1 MEASIF
7 LFVYFS
13 VNGTAH
19 PRNEQNFAS
28 ITEEKRFHRSRSIIS
43 GHSRVHAYVT
53 EWWMT
58 RSETLPP
65 SSRTPSGRFTHTLR
79 RRTLAWLSRHE
90 GCRLNNYPHSALNPR
105 LTTWNPSTE
114 FARPRLPY
122 FKAVPCWYFKGE
134 SLINTRR
141 PYRLLTSFA
150 NFAAFRQN
158 VNRFFGHRGLR

>member
-1 MEASIF
+1 VKASIF
-7 LFVYFS
+7 RLLFYGFARETNKIS
-13 VNGTAH
+13 V
-19 PRNEQNFAS
+19 AS
-28 ITEEKRFHRSRSIIS
+28 ITEEKRFHCSRSIIS

-65 SSRTPSGRFTHTLR
+65 SSRAPSGRLTHTLR

-90 GCRLNNYPHSALNPR
+90 GCRLNNYPHGALNPR

-114 FARPRLPY
+114 FARPRPY

-141 PYRLLTSFA
+141 PCCLLTSFA
-150 NFAAFRQN
+150 NFTAFR
-158 VNRFFGHRGLR
+158 